1 MTVCYEIVK
10 AKTEAKRAKEATAK
24 QNKEQRQ
31 KRRQQT
37 CADQNALGGQIVAA
51 LTHQGQIRTLLV
63 PQLRAALSFRGITP
77 ALGLKKAELVQ
88 KLSENLSGL
97 SADQPAPR
105 FRLPESAPASAPA
118 SEPEAAASSDSVRPE
133 AEPEPEG
140 SDDESDSGSSSASN
154 V

>member
-51 LTHQGQIRTLLV
+51 LTHQGQIRTLT
-63 PQLRAALSFRGITP
+63 AARG
-77 ALGLKKAELVQ
+77 VVF
-88 KLSENLSGL
+88 
-97 SADQPAPR
+97 PR
-105 FRLPESAPASAPA
+105 HHP
-118 SEPEAAASSDSVRPE
+118 RPW
-133 AEPEPEG
+133 G
-140 SDDESDSGSSSASN
+140 
-154 V
+154 